1 MAINNIISN
10 YRKSVKTIFTSSKG
24 LSLKNLDWVGKEDCR
39 NGIEDVHILHYLEA
53 ILANSILHILD

>member
-10 YRKSVKTIFTSSKG
+10 YRKSTIFTSSKG

>member
-10 YRKSVKTIFTSSKG
+10 YRKSVKIIFTSSKG

-53 ILANSILHILD
+53 ILANRILHILD